1 MILPLGLVKKDKVEG
16 FKATEKVRNE
26 LRKDLFRT
34 GKTKKDWL
42 ADSVDKLDNLHK
54 VRNKPDEKWVAIPA
68 SELEHL
74 HSGYPEHYHFIYDR
88 ILEHCVQQN
97 LEITFDNLLL
107 DCIYFYNYNNMK
119 YLRYN
124 DDDLEVLV
132 IEHNVGMSYS
142 EFTNKLLCKFL
153 DVTDQYDLV
162 STQTSENKFII
173 KFQKA
178 EVK

>member
-1 MILPLGLVKKDKVEG
+1 
-16 FKATEKVRNE
+16 
-26 LRKDLFRT
+26 
-34 GKTKKDWL
+34 
-42 ADSVDKLDNLHK
+42 
-54 VRNKPDEKWVAIPA
+54 
-68 SELEHL
+68 
-74 HSGYPEHYHFIYDR
+74 
-88 ILEHCVQQN
+88 
-97 LEITFDNLLL
+97 
-107 DCIYFYNYNNMK
+107 MK